1 MCWYIITGKFPSKLS
16 ANRTNTNQFTFKMCG
31 SNYKTYQQ
39 CLLQLVL
46 YPVVLWGY
54 RLYVKWLVLVSP
66 KILEF
71 NASTLLEKALK
82 ALPSHFKFEQTFV
95 FFCFLLL
102 LFFWTP
108 EFGCQYHIS
117 SSVKILLSTSLI
129 TILINITSFYQYHS
143 KWDKAR
149 TVEPVWK
156 WVISY

>member
-54 RLYVKWLVLVSP
+54 CLYVKWLVLVSP

-95 FFCFLLL
+95 FFAFYYHYY
-102 LFFWTP
+102 FF
-108 EFGCQYHIS
+108 GHQ
-117 SSVKILLSTSLI
+117 SLGAN
-129 TILINITSFYQYHS
+129 TILAAVS
-143 KWDKAR
+143 KSC
-149 TVEPVWK
+149 
-156 WVISY
+156 WVHRWLPYW